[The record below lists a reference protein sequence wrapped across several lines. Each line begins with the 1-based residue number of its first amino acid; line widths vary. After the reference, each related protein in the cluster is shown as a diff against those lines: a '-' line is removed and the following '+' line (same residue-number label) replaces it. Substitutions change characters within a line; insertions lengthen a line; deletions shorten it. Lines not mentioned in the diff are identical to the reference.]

1 MKKMS
6 ENKEQSSSII
16 IICFSTDIENYKPM
30 GLIRQY
36 LVYEEC
42 SNVKYIK
49 EEGVEFDHH
58 LNNNNNKNNHLKFL
72 EIINIDKSSS
82 KCNLA
87 DSYLFLINLEKEEIF
102 EQMELIFSY
111 IKNNGNTDKI
121 IYIIGLYIN
130 SNNIKEEY
138 NEENIKEFID
148 QKKLNYEYYE
158 LNFDSTNELV
168 KIIDN
173 ISNDTIKNKKDFY
186 QKENNNTNSKENNQ
200 SGSNCIII

>member
-6 ENKEQSSSII
+6 EKKDQSSSII
-16 IICFSTDIENYKPM
+16 IICFSTDFENYKPM
-30 GLIRQY
+30 VVIRQY

-58 LNNNNNKNNHLKFL
+58 LNNNNNHFKFL
-72 EIINIDKSSS
+72 EITNIDKSSS

-87 DSYLFLINLEKEEIF
+87 DSYLFLINLEKEEIY

-111 IKNNGNTDKI
+111 IQNNGKTEKK

-138 NEENIKEFID
+138 KEENINEFIE
-148 QKKLNYEYYE
+148 QKKLNCEYYE

-173 ISNDTIKNKKDFY
+173 ISIDTIKSKKDLY
-186 QKENNNTNSKENNQ
+186 QRENNNTNSKENNQ